1 MSVSPT
7 PSLSAGLP
15 RITYLG
21 TPYYQEFDGK
31 TLFIRLLSLPLR
43 RFKKIMTNFE
53 ALGLQGDLLKGIQDL
68 GFESPTPIQEKSIP
82 VLLSGTRDFIGLAQ
96 TGTGKTAA
104 FGLPLLSLL
113 DFESKQTQALI
124 LAPTRELCMQI
135 GKDLENFSAH
145 INGVKIVAVYGGASI
160 VNQIR
165 DVKRGAQII
174 TATPGRLLDM
184 INRRAVDISKI
195 KYVVLDEADEM
206 LNMGFQEDIDSILS
220 NTPSEKNTWLFSATM
235 PAEVRRIAQNYMSE
249 PFELTIGLKNAGAEN
264 IEHIY
269 YVVSARDR
277 YLALKRTMDFNP
289 DIFGIVFC
297 RTKIESQN
305 IAEQLIKDGYNADA
319 LHGDLSQQQRDK
331 VMGRFRDRSLQML
344 IATDVAARGIDV
356 SNITHIIN
364 YELPDEIENY
374 THRSGRTAR
383 AGKSGVSISIINQ
396 KEIYKIRQLE
406 KQLNKKFTFGRVPDG
421 FAVCE
426 KQLFHLI
433 GRVHTVEVNEKAI
446 ESYLPKIYDELND
459 LTKEEVIKRFAS
471 LEFNRFLD
479 YYRNAPDI
487 NVDLS
492 RRDHGRNEVMRIGS
506 RMFISL
512 GAVDGFD
519 NSKMLRYICE
529 TSGIEGSAIGRI
541 DIKGVYSFVDV
552 DKSVADKV
560 MESFKGEVY
569 RSRPV
574 RVDFST
580 GAGGGSGQGRTGGDN
595 KKRYQDRNNRYGN
608 DGGGRRSS
616 RSSEESYQGRKK
628 DRHRY

>member
-1 MSVSPT
+1 M
-7 PSLSAGLP
+7 
-15 RITYLG
+15 I
-21 TPYYQEFDGK
+21 
-31 TLFIRLLSLPLR
+31 
-43 RFKKIMTNFE
+43 NFE

-68 GFESPTPIQEKSIP
+68 GFETPTPIQEQSIP
-82 VLLSGTRDFIGLAQ
+82 VLLSGEKDFIGLAQ

-113 DFESKQTQALI
+113 DFNSKSTQALI

-135 GKDLENFSAH
+135 GKDIENFGKH
-145 INGVKIVAVYGGASI
+145 IDGLRIVAVYGGASI

-184 INRRAVDISKI
+184 IDRRAVDISKI
-195 KYVVLDEADEM
+195 KVVVLDEADEM

-220 NTPSEKNTWLFSATM
+220 NTPDDKNTWLFSATM
-235 PAEVRRIAQNYMSE
+235 PAEVRRIAQNYMTN
-249 PFELTIGLKNAGAEN
+249 PFELTVGKKNAGAEN

-277 YLALKRTMDFNP
+277 YLALKRIVDFNP

-396 KEIYKIRQLE
+396 KEINKIRQLE
-406 KQLNKKFTFGRVPDG
+406 KVLNKKFTFGKIPDG
-421 FAVCE
+421 FDVCE

-433 GRVHTVEVNEKAI
+433 NRVHTVEVNEKAI
-446 ESYLPKIYDELND
+446 ESYLPKIYEELEE
-459 LTKEEVIKRFAS
+459 LSKEEVIKRFAS

-487 NVDLS
+487 NIDLS
-492 RRDHGRNEVMRIGS
+492 RRDHGRSESMRSGT

-519 NSKMLRYICE
+519 NGKMLRYICD
-529 TSGIEGSAIGRI
+529 TSGIEGNAVGRI
-541 DIKGVYSFVDV
+541 DIKGVYSFIDV
-552 DKSVADKV
+552 DNTLAEKV

-569 RSRPV
+569 NSRPV
-574 RVDFST
+574 RVDISS
-580 GAGGGSGQGRTGGDN
+580 GGGKQGGSSGGNRKRFEGNKSYGDRKKSYSSSGDN
-595 KKRYQDRNNRYGN
+595 NRNRDDKK
-608 DGGGRRSS
+608 
-616 RSSEESYQGRKK
+616 SYGRKE
-628 DRHRY
+628 RHRY

>member
-1 MSVSPT
+1 M
-7 PSLSAGLP
+7 
-15 RITYLG
+15 I
-21 TPYYQEFDGK
+21 
-31 TLFIRLLSLPLR
+31 
-43 RFKKIMTNFE
+43 NFE
-53 ALGLQGDLLKGIQDL
+53 ALGLKGDLLKGIQDL
-68 GFESPTPIQEKSIP
+68 GFETPTPIQEQSIP
-82 VLLSGTRDFIGLAQ
+82 VLLTGTKDFIGLAQ

-104 FGLPLLSLL
+104 FGLPLLSLI
-113 DFESKQTQALI
+113 DFESRTTQVLI

-135 GKDLENFSAH
+135 GKDLENFARH
-145 INGVKIVAVYGGASI
+145 IEGFRIVAVYGGASI

-165 DVKRGAQII
+165 DVKKGPQII

-184 INRRAVDISKI
+184 IERRAVDISKI
-195 KYVVLDEADEM
+195 RIIVLDEADEM

-220 NTPSEKNTWLFSATM
+220 NTPAEKNTWLFSATM
-235 PAEVRRIAQNYMSE
+235 PSEVRRIAQKYMTD
-249 PFELTIGLKNAGAEN
+249 PFELTVGKKNAGAEN

-277 YLALKRTMDFNP
+277 YLALKRIVDFNP

-331 VMGRFRDRSLQML
+331 VMGRFRARSLQML

-356 SNITHIIN
+356 SDITHIIN

-383 AGKSGVSISIINQ
+383 AGKSGISISIINI
-396 KEIYKIRQLE
+396 KEVYKIRQLE
-406 KQLNKKFTFGRVPDG
+406 KQLNKKFSLSRVPDG
-421 FAVCE
+421 FDVCE

-433 GRVHTVEVNEKAI
+433 ERVHTVEVNEKAI
-446 ESYLPKIYDELND
+446 ESYLPKIYDELKD
-459 LTKEEVIKRFAS
+459 LTREEVIKRFAS

-487 NVDLS
+487 NVDQS
-492 RRDHGRNEVMRIGS
+492 KRDHGRNEVNRSGS

-529 TSGIEGSAIGRI
+529 TADIEGTSIGRI
-541 DIKGVYSFVDV
+541 DIKGVYSFIDV
-552 DKSVADKV
+552 EKSVADKV

-569 RSRPV
+569 NSRPV

-580 GAGGGSGQGRTGGDN
+580 GAGGGGGSRSRGDGPPR
-595 KKRYQDRNNRYGN
+595 KKYDDRKPYGS
-608 DGGGRRSS
+608 DRRRSYQSQGSDS
-616 RSSEESYQGRKK
+616 RSGGMRRTEEKK